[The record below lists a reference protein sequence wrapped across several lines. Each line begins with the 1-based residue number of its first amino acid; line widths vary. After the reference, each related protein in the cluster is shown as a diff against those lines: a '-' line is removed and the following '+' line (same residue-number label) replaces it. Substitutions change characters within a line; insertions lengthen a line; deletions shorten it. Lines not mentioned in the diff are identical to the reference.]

1 MANSD
6 VIELISLASLS
17 ESDVRLLREDNCIEA
32 KKAKDKLP
40 DSLWDTYSA
49 FANSDGGLI
58 LLGVSENS
66 RRELNVTG
74 VTDAEKLKRDFW
86 NTVNDR
92 SKVNATVLSDQDVV
106 IRHGSSGDF
115 IVIHVPRAGRE
126 IMPIYVGAD
135 PFSREQHRGTFRRN
149 NEGDYHCDRDE
160 VKAMFRDGSDTP
172 QDLRIVEDLGSAA
185 LDSGTIASYCGNSQ
199 IISLTIVKKLDSI
212 VGMIALPLL
221 TEFGPATYMIFGS
234 QYMVGC
240 GRRCRAHSVWT
251 EKRDVWMKI
260 PWKSLFARR

>member
-92 SKVNATVLSDQDVV
+92 SKML
-106 IRHGSSGDF
+106 
-115 IVIHVPRAGRE
+115 
-126 IMPIYVGAD
+126 
-135 PFSREQHRGTFRRN
+135 
-149 NEGDYHCDRDE
+149 
-160 VKAMFRDGSDTP
+160 
-172 QDLRIVEDLGSAA
+172 
-185 LDSGTIASYCGNSQ
+185 
-199 IISLTIVKKLDSI
+199 
-212 VGMIALPLL
+212 
-221 TEFGPATYMIFGS
+221 
-234 QYMVGC
+234 
-240 GRRCRAHSVWT
+240 
-251 EKRDVWMKI
+251 
-260 PWKSLFARR
+260 

>member
-6 VIELISLASLS
+6 VIELISFASLS
-17 ESDVRLLREDNCIEA
+17 ESDVRLLREANCIEA

-115 IVIHVPRAGRE
+115 IVIHVLVQGGRSCLY
-126 IMPIYVGAD
+126 MWAPI
-135 PFSREQHRGTFRRN
+135 
-149 NEGDYHCDRDE
+149 
-160 VKAMFRDGSDTP
+160 
-172 QDLRIVEDLGSAA
+172 L
-185 LDSGTIASYCGNSQ
+185 
-199 IISLTIVKKLDSI
+199 
-212 VGMIALPLL
+212 
-221 TEFGPATYMIFGS
+221 
-234 QYMVGC
+234 
-240 GRRCRAHSVWT
+240 
-251 EKRDVWMKI
+251 
-260 PWKSLFARR
+260 